1 MKKDRMTKEENQRW
15 FMSEFNPKGIEVTR
29 DGSTVLLSEL
39 AQLPPKEI
47 VIDEIQEHIKTTIAE
62 LNKENDIPP
71 PATFHFDCSCLADKS
86 LDGFEEF
93 IKKINN
99 SYPTIYWFEINPII
113 DIKTITDGISLCRKT
128 NTVSVPPTNEKSS
141 NNILYVGKVRKNFK
155 LRINQHLGYGSSK
168 TGSLQLKYWTSGIK
182 LNLTLNYIQ
191 FSKGQSDIKLAIYEQ
206 CVTEK
211 LNPILGKHSI

>member
-1 MKKDRMTKEENQRW
+1 MKKERMTK
-15 FMSEFNPKGIEVTR
+15 
-29 DGSTVLLSEL
+29 
-39 AQLPPKEI
+39 AEI

-71 PATFHFDCSCLADKS
+71 LDVFSIDCSCLADKS
-86 LDGFEEF
+86 LDGFDEF
-93 IKKINN
+93 IEKINN

-113 DIKTITDGISLCRKT
+113 DINRIIDGISLCRKT
-128 NTVSVPPTNEKSS
+128 KTVSVPPTNKESS
-141 NNILYVGKVRKNFK
+141 TNILYVGKVRKNFK

-168 TGSLQLKYWTSGIK
+168 TGSLQLKHWTSGMQ

-191 FSKGQSDIKLAIYEQ
+191 FSNGISNVKLAIYEE

-211 LNPILGKHSI
+211 LNPILGKHSL